1 MSCGGAEPEGVEE
14 DPGWRSSLSGLVL
27 FLPGIS
33 LVLAQRRAGRTDGL
47 VLIRTVYL
55 SFVSALIAIAVVIA
69 AILGIRP
76 GGETSEGEGAAS
88 ALVMLVGVLC
98 ILGSRVIGNR
108 PLDCRSEQALA
119 ESFRKSFFL
128 SIALAELVALVA
140 FAAAFVVDAGWLYL
154 LGGAFSAV
162 GFAWLAPTVA
172 HLARRQD
179 DLRRTGCT
187 LSLRHSIGRLP
198 FRSP

>member
-1 MSCGGAEPEGVEE
+1 MPDEP
-14 DPGWRSSLSGLVL
+14 
-27 FLPGIS
+27 
-33 LVLAQRRAGRTDGL
+33 DGL

-128 SIALAELVALVA
+128 SIALAELVALSP
-140 FAAAFVVDAGWLYL
+140 AGRTTS
-154 LGGAFSAV
+154 GAPGARSRSAT
-162 GFAWLAPTVA
+162 P
-172 HLARRQD
+172 
-179 DLRRTGCT
+179 
-187 LSLRHSIGRLP
+187 
-198 FRSP
+198 